1 MRACCRSLG
10 TFVLRTLRGCRTGAQ
25 EHSAAAQQG
34 QPQVQA
40 TALSGPLSQLSGQ
53 PEQEGI
59 QVQKFDRH
67 SESEV
72 ISRSARSEAPTTC
85 LVESALRCATA
96 EDFTTSE
103 VNAVESSDEEGTFDP
118 ELDVTESGLYTTR
131 DEEVPSGEGY
141 NKKEKK
147 EARKRIRRSHSCV
160 SRGESVYKEDPPIF
174 LAPTPKGAPAVRRE
188 VRARLLERLRADQAL
203 SDEEG
208 DPTAAS
214 SSSRPVDEPVVV
226 DNRALGVIL
235 HETVVQTSRYARK
248 VVGASRKEKKALIT
262 EARTA
267 IAVGFTCASKSA
279 PSSKKS

>member
-1 MRACCRSLG
+1 M
-10 TFVLRTLRGCRTGAQ
+10 
-25 EHSAAAQQG
+25 
-34 QPQVQA
+34 
-40 TALSGPLSQLSGQ
+40 
-53 PEQEGI
+53 
-59 QVQKFDRH
+59 
-67 SESEV
+67 
-72 ISRSARSEAPTTC
+72 
-85 LVESALRCATA
+85 VESALRCATA

-147 EARKRIRRSHSCV
+147 EARKRIRRSYSCV

-214 SSSRPVDEPVVV
+214 SSSRPVDEPVVDKRV
-226 DNRALGVIL
+226 LGVIL
-235 HETVVQTSRYARK
+235 HETVAQTSRYARK
-248 VVGASRKEKKALIT
+248 VVGASRKEKKALIA

-267 IAVGFTCASKSA
+267 VAAGFTCGSKSA
-279 PSSKKS
+279 PSSKRS